1 MTKDAG
7 ALKTIGEV
15 AEATGIAAH
24 VLRYWERNVP
34 LLKPLRRAGGRRY
47 YRAADVDLV
56 RALRRLVTEEGYTL
70 DGAARAARANL
81 AGPAPVAVQA
91 PVAVHTPVVTRVDA
105 PAPAA
110 SEDGDSLPSDD
121 SGGSISLA
129 RLMRLRDRL
138 KAALAA

>member
-1 MTKDAG
+1 MMTKDAG

-34 LLKPLRRAGGRRY
+34 SLRPLRRAGGRRY

-56 RALRRLVTEEGYTL
+56 RALHRLVAEEGYTL
-70 DGAARAARANL
+70 DGAARAAQAIGAVVAPTPTSR
-81 AGPAPVAVQA
+81 APVDPLTA
-91 PVAVHTPVVTRVDA
+91 
-105 PAPAA
+105 
-110 SEDGDSLPSDD
+110 DD
-121 SGGSISLA
+121 SGGAISLV
-129 RLMRLRDRL
+129 RLTLLRDRL